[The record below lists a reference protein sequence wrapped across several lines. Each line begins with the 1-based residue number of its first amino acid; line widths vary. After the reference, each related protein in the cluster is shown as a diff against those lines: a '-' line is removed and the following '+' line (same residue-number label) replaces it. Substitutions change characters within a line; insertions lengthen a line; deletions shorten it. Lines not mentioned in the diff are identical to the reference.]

1 MALSDTDLH
10 GTFKFGVQS
19 ADAPTLTGFTAHTRE
34 PKYSP
39 EVLKTAEGGE
49 GQVLA
54 VAVTK
59 AAKRKIE
66 GTLTGYVDKDT
77 WDATQV
83 PNNLSFASRFFIVG
97 PISEPR
103 KRGDFWEVGIE
114 LMSWINVTS

>member
-1 MALSDTDLH
+1 M
-10 GTFKFGVQS
+10 
-19 ADAPTLTGFTAHTRE
+19 
-34 PKYSP
+34 
-39 EVLKTAEGGE
+39 LKTAEGGE

>member
-19 ADAPTLTGFTAHTRE
+19 ADAPALSGFTSHTWE
-34 PKYSP
+34 PKCSP

-54 VAVTK
+54 VAVAK

-66 GTLTGYVDKDT
+66 GTLTGYVD
-77 WDATQV
+77 
-83 PNNLSFASRFFIVG
+83 
-97 PISEPR
+97 
-103 KRGDFWEVGIE
+103 IE

>member
-19 ADAPTLTGFTAHTRE
+19 ADAPTLTGFIAHTWE
-34 PKYSP
+34 TKYSH
-39 EVLKTAEGGE
+39 EVLKAAEGGE

-83 PNNLSFASRFFIVG
+83 PNNLSFASRFYIVG
-97 PISEPR
+97 SISEPR
-103 KRGDFWEVGIE
+103 KRGDFCSRGAGGN
-114 LMSWINVTS
+114 S